1 MGYDITKMRRNGKV
15 GRDTMCGRY
24 YVDDETAREIEK
36 LVKEIDDR
44 ARWSRLAGDVHPTEE
59 APVLI
64 GKNDQVKLAWQRWG
78 FSGFQGNGVIFNSR
92 SETALRKSMFRESIL
107 HRRAVIPCTWFYE
120 WSKAKEKAAFFREDS
135 PVLFLAGFFNTFG
148 AEERFVILTTEANRS
163 VAPVHDRMPL
173 ILERDEIRDWILN
186 DETFQSMIRQRPVV
200 LKKRQEYEQQ
210 ELKLF

>member
-1 MGYDITKMRRNGKV
+1 
-15 GRDTMCGRY
+15 MCGRY

-44 ARWSRLAGDVHPTEE
+44 IRQERSGRDVHPAEE
-59 APVLI
+59 APVLV
-64 GKNDQVKLAWQRWG
+64 GREGRVALAWQRWG
-78 FSGFQGNGVIFNSR
+78 FERFQGKGVIFNSR
-92 SETALRKSMFRESIL
+92 SETALHKGMFRESLL

-120 WSKAKEKAAFFREDS
+120 WNRAKEKAAFFREDA
-135 PVLFLAGFFNTFG
+135 PVMFLGGFFNSFG
-148 AEERFVILTTEANRS
+148 SEERFVILTTDANPS

-173 ILERDEIRDWILN
+173 ILEREEIRDWIL
-186 DETFQSMIRQRPVV
+186 DEEAFRDMIRQRPVV